1 MKQNPNPAAKFPIER
16 SVWHGTSNDAVS
28 SIQIH
33 GFNRSYAGDKNG
45 KHVHCQNAVTVTY
58 IKGRLLKRAVVLVN
72 CVTLHK
78 RDF

>member
-1 MKQNPNPAAKFPIER
+1 MKQNPKPAAKFPIER

-45 KHVHCQNAVTVTY
+45 KHGHYQNAVTVTY
-58 IKGRLLKRAVVLVN
+58 TEMPTIPIFAESFRFSTPISAL
-72 CVTLHK
+72 
-78 RDF
+78 